1 MLFHCDYFLFYSN
14 TIFID
19 VFKCNTYKKHIMQR
33 FLILHLGY
41 LDLYIKLLKQVATHL
56 EGALGC
62 VSFPKSYGRKFR
74 RYQLSSMELTTI
86 VN

>member
-62 VSFPKSYGRKFR
+62 VCVSQKLWSQVP
-74 RYQLSSMELTTI
+74 
-86 VN
+86 